1 MLIRCEKGKK
11 VCGGG
16 ENREGQGGQEAF
28 LMPTDFE
35 KRRGTKKKN
44 VDAAFFKVLASSR
57 VLFFFH
63 FLLGRHRRDR
73 KRFILQEVESECVER
88 QERNDEAQTIV

>member
-35 KRRGTKKKN
+35 KRRGTKKKQ
-44 VDAAFFKVLASSR
+44 R
-57 VLFFFH
+57 RRCLF
-63 FLLGRHRRDR
+63 
-73 KRFILQEVESECVER
+73 
-88 QERNDEAQTIV
+88 